1 MTVGPGVALRARSTM
16 LGLKRT
22 SMAMA
27 FSPELCRRERERES
41 ASERERES
49 ARARIV
55 RAHLLKVSALV

>member
-1 MTVGPGVALRARSTM
+1 M